1 MRHSQAIQRP
11 PAWRVFALRT
21 IPIAILYVI
30 VTAGAIIFSIPMLW
44 TLSSSLKDTIHI
56 FTQTVQW
63 IPDPV
68 HWENYVELF
77 TRLPF
82 VTFIWNTLIIVV
94 NNVIATIITASLAGY
109 AFARLR
115 APGRD

>member
-1 MRHSQAIQRP
+1 MRQSHTLQHP

-21 IPIAILYVI
+21 IPTVLLYIV

-56 FTQTVQW
+56 FTQQVQW
-63 IPDPV
+63 IPNPV
-68 HWENYVELF
+68 HWENYVDLF

-94 NNVIATIITASLAGY
+94 NNVIATIIT
-109 AFARLR
+109 
-115 APGRD
+115 